1 MSDTG
6 KLTTFFRLINEESS
20 IRIPKVQRDYAYGR
34 DDDKA
39 RDILHGMLDTML
51 AALKDNKQEIFDFV
65 YGGPYAKDDDS
76 QTGMIPLD
84 GQQRLTTLF
93 LLHFYASLFAKD
105 ESGTP
110 IDISILKNFS
120 YETRQSANDFRLK
133 LVTDIRDRLLQH
145 DYPSTKTGIMEFIR
159 NDSNFS
165 PAYTYDP
172 TISSMLVVL
181 GEIEKRFADFSD
193 LWEALTERD
202 NLCFYHITLEKFGL
216 TDELYIKMNS
226 RGKKLTEFEI
236 FKADLLDDVKRL
248 SPDKVFD
255 IAKKLDTEWMDMV
268 WDQFPEKPAEAD
280 KAYMCLLSNLIRIA
294 HNWFPSNNSIISP
307 RLCSSSEIEFVENVL
322 TFMHDI
328 YLRKGGFENWWAK
341 YYYED
346 NNVVGKPDKIR
357 LFKIEEPLFVK
368 IMKEQLSVPEII
380 IFAATY
386 FSSELNLPEDVAF
399 KRLRIIRNLTRANQ
413 RANSAHTPHLPIF
426 IQDVK
431 DILTSETLPST
442 NVSKFIGT
450 SLEEEDRKLRLSYK
464 DYSELLQFENHQILD
479 ASLSLFMDKYLAE
492 DSDAA
497 IMISQLTKFV
507 SFFDND
513 CKSKENFERLRVSF
527 IFKDLEYW
535 QAPVNNDTE
544 DVKRRFFFH
553 APKDYPSFF
562 FKNRTR
568 EHQDE
573 ILEVIDRISSPSSLM
588 NNEEKCKEFLIS
600 DWQYYMAKY
609 PSANNPATNS
619 GCYGWKDI
627 ENRPLE
633 AYILNST
640 YFEGWNL
647 GWSMMLNILFVQ
659 IEKKYLLRWDTHQ
672 RPIDISDLGLFID
685 FAQEGWI
692 LSSIDNP
699 ERLIEFKNDISALSE
714 AIWNPESMTL
724 TVPHNSK
731 ADKDYV
737 ETIVD
742 ILNLIA
748 KHQQDAVPREDEE
761 V

>member
-34 DDDKA
+34 DDEKA

-51 AALKDNKQEIFDFV
+51 CALRDNKQEIFDFV

-105 ESGTP
+105 ENCEP
-110 IDISILKNFS
+110 IDVTILKNFS

-133 LVTDIRDRLLQH
+133 LVTDIRDRLLKA
-145 DYPSTKTGIMEFIR
+145 DYPSYKEGIMGFIR
-159 NDSNFS
+159 DDSDFS

-181 GEIEKRFADFSD
+181 GEIEKRFADFPD
-193 LWEALTERD
+193 LWKALTERD

-226 RGKKLTEFEI
+226 RGKKLTAFEI
-236 FKADLLDDVKRL
+236 FKADLLDDVRRFA
-248 SPDKVFD
+248 PDMVFD
-255 IAKKLDTEWMDMV
+255 IARKLDTEWMDMV

-294 HNWFPSNNSIISP
+294 HNWCPTNNPVISP
-307 RLCSSSEIEFVENVL
+307 RLCSNDEIEFIEKVL
-322 TFMHDI
+322 TFMHNI
-328 YLRKGGFENWWAK
+328 HLSNGGFEGWWSK

-346 NNVVGKPDKIR
+346 NNVVGKSDKIR
-357 LFKIEEPLFVK
+357 LFKIDESLFVK

-380 IFAATY
+380 IFVATY
-386 FSSELNLPEDVAF
+386 LTSELALPEEMAF

-431 DILTSETLPST
+431 MIMETEALPST
-442 NVSKFIGT
+442 QTSKFIGT
-450 SLEEEDRKLRLSYK
+450 SLEEEGRKLLLSEESYT
-464 DYSELLQFENHQILD
+464 ELLKFENHQVLD
-479 ASLSLFMDKYLAE
+479 ASLSLFMDTYLV
-492 DSDAA
+492 DYDANLL
-497 IMISQLTKFV
+497 INQLSKFV

-527 IFKDLEYW
+527 IFKDIEYW
-535 QAPVNNDTE
+535 QAPVNNDSE
-544 DVKRRFFFH
+544 EIKRRFFFH
-553 APKDYPSFF
+553 APKDYQSFF

-568 EHQDE
+568 EHQEE
-573 ILEVIDRISSPSSLM
+573 ILEVIERIDTPTGLKD
-588 NNEEKCKEFLIS
+588 NQEKCKEFKIS

-609 PSANNPATNS
+609 PSANNQYTNS

-627 ENRPLE
+627 VNRPLE

-647 GWSMMLNILFVQ
+647 GWSMMLNILFAQ
-659 IEKKYLLRWDTHQ
+659 IDKKYLLR
-672 RPIDISDLGLFID
+672 
-685 FAQEGWI
+685 
-692 LSSIDNP
+692 
-699 ERLIEFKNDISALSE
+699 
-714 AIWNPESMTL
+714 
-724 TVPHNSK
+724 
-731 ADKDYV
+731 
-737 ETIVD
+737 
-742 ILNLIA
+742 
-748 KHQQDAVPREDEE
+748 
-761 V
+761 